1 MKQREIKF
9 RAQRTDTEEWV
20 YFDLGDLIQGKARI
34 DFFEIDIPR
43 TYKNW
48 CQFTGLLDK
57 NGKEIYEG
65 DITESQGMTGHIFR
79 EEVVFWE
86 GCFCHKT
93 SDNRG
98 HIFNPKHEVVI
109 GNLYENP
116 TLLTSH
122 E

>member
-1 MKQREIKF
+1 MTNRIIKF
-9 RAQRTDTEEWV
+9 RAFVEGLATPMYT
-20 YFDLGDLIQGKARI
+20 FDLGAPRFII
-34 DFFEIDIPR
+34 DKIDEGAPVM
-43 TYKNW
+43 
-48 CQFTGLLDK
+48 QFTGLLDK

-98 HIFNPKHEVVI
+98 HIFNPKHEVII
-109 GNLYENP
+109 GNIYENP